1 MRAILLAATFLAYLS
16 GPSSAFDLVTKNG
29 QAVCDSLLAFEEL
42 TIAIGMRDDS
52 AILEMGNKGCHL
64 PGPGLRMELVEAYA
78 DQTAL
83 LFRKLA
89 DNTHL
94 GPVPDHIERLTNL
107 AKVRLFDREG
117 EPMVGFTMLPVSRRP
132 DSPGDGN
139 AEN

>member
-1 MRAILLAATFLAYLS
+1 
-16 GPSSAFDLVTKNG
+16 
-29 QAVCDSLLAFEEL
+29 
-42 TIAIGMRDDS
+42 
-52 AILEMGNKGCHL
+52 
-64 PGPGLRMELVEAYA
+64 LVEAYA

-94 GPVPDHIERLTNL
+94 GPVPDHVERLTNL

-132 DSPGDGN
+132 DSPGDWN
-139 AEN
+139 AAN